1 MCVFVF
7 INFFVWLS
15 KIRVELRF
23 FLWRFCEISLGN
35 VFFVVMCFVMP
46 GGCNFYSNGQAA
58 VNLYEPVV
66 SVYSV
71 LDGAYIRHEP
81 AGVDIKQPVAV
92 PADMYPLGHVVSAIV
107 MCSATIVM
115 YPVGHDVDGVAANE
129 PNGASIKDAASIIC
143 FIVPSP
149 CLIGYRLKY
158 TCTEIV
164 IANVFFFAL
173 RCNCV

>member
-1 MCVFVF
+1 M
-7 INFFVWLS
+7 
-15 KIRVELRF
+15 
-23 FLWRFCEISLGN
+23 
-35 VFFVVMCFVMP
+35 FFVVVCFVMP

-164 IANVFFFAL
+164 IANVFFLLCVAIVFDVVFL
-173 RCNCV
+173 SGFLCKIVGCLINCDAEYCTEHTRRPG